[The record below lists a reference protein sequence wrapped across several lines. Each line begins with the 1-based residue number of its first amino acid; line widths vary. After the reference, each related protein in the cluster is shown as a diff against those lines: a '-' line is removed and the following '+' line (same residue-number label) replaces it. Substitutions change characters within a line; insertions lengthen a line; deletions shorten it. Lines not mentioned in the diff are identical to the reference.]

1 MGPAQRIPGERSQ
14 WGFKSESNRLFDA
27 VKKSTSPPINKQT
40 KYINNHPSRN
50 SEK

>member
-14 WGFKSESNRLFDA
+14 SSFKSKSNRLFDA
-27 VKKSTSPPINKQT
+27 IKKSTSPPKNKQT